1 MQILEKRST
10 AVAAVLLTLVV
21 VVTWSLNLESFSRS
35 SILMYHIDV
44 AVYLEGGLAFL
55 RGENL
60 YTQDFDFGSISLP
73 FTYPPISAIVFSAL
87 APFPLWVSSLVF
99 IVATVVLLWWCCVIV
114 LRHAVSGWG
123 VGRTR
128 IVALAIL
135 PFVVALEPVRETLGF
150 AQVNVFLMAMVMV
163 DVLTKKPWLPRGF
176 WIGLA
181 AAIKLTPAV
190 FGLYFLVKR
199 DFRAAA
205 VTIMSGLGF
214 TALAW
219 AISPENS
226 AQYWLHT
233 VRDPSRIGGLS

>member
-60 YTQDFDFGSISLP
+60 YTQDFDVGSISLP

-99 IVATVVLLWWCCVIV
+99 IVATVYCCGG
-114 LRHAVSGWG
+114 AV
-123 VGRTR
+123 
-128 IVALAIL
+128 
-135 PFVVALEPVRETLGF
+135 
-150 AQVNVFLMAMVMV
+150 
-163 DVLTKKPWLPRGF
+163 
-176 WIGLA
+176 
-181 AAIKLTPAV
+181 
-190 FGLYFLVKR
+190 
-199 DFRAAA
+199 
-205 VTIMSGLGF
+205 
-214 TALAW
+214 
-219 AISPENS
+219 
-226 AQYWLHT
+226 
-233 VRDPSRIGGLS
+233 

>member
-1 MQILEKRST
+1 
-10 AVAAVLLTLVV
+10 
-21 VVTWSLNLESFSRS
+21 
-35 SILMYHIDV
+35 MYHIDV

-99 IVATVVLLWWCCVIV
+99 IVATVILLWWCCVIV

-163 DVLTKKPWLPRGF
+163 ETGGDLGH
-176 WIGLA
+176 A
-181 AAIKLTPAV
+181 PA
-190 FGLYFLVKR
+190 
-199 DFRAAA
+199 RA
-205 VTIMSGLGF
+205 TYEGLGF
-214 TALAW
+214 QRWPVARYFKDLA
-219 AISPENS
+219 
-226 AQYWLHT
+226 
-233 VRDPSRIGGLS
+233 DGD